1 MHFGDDL
8 RRDLDMLKHRFRN
21 DGIESRV
28 FEGEAMPVADDIDIR
43 RGFDFEVNR
52 VRRASIKAGAEIEDF
67 GVLTE
72 LAQDAFDGFVPARRR
87 VGASHENGE
96 KTGLAETIFYLG
108 DSVGWE
114 GRVLHEGGWLCF
126 THWD

>member
-8 RRDLDMLKHRFRN
+8 RRVLDMLKHRFRN
-21 DGIESRV
+21 NGIENRV
-28 FEGEAMPVADDIDIR
+28 FEREEMSVADDINIR
-43 RGFDFEVNR
+43 RGFDFKVNR
-52 VRRASIKAGAEIEDF
+52 VRRAPIKPGTEIEDF
-67 GVLTE
+67 RVLPE
-72 LAQDAFDGFVPARRR
+72 LAQDSFHGFVPARRR
-87 VGASHENGE
+87 VGASHEDGE